1 MTVFS
6 RLSDALDLRT
16 SGKWIGLSVM
26 IGVLAGLAATAF
38 NQLTMLVVR
47 IGLLP
52 MAGFVPSD
60 AVGEPHI
67 LIDDGMLFHPWW
79 LVGVMTIGGLISGLL
94 VRFVSGEIEGA
105 GLDAA
110 IFAFHRRKGE
120 IDGKIAPLKL
130 IASAITLGTGGSA
143 GREGPISQIG
153 AALGSWLS
161 TRMKLSG
168 RDRRILLAAGM
179 AAGVGAVF
187 RAPLAGA
194 LFAAEILYSR
204 SDFEAD
210 AVIPAASSSIIA
222 YSIYCLTLPEDIR
235 YSPLFGHEL
244 ADLLEPAAVTE
255 LLPYTFLAILLA
267 AVGVLYVKAFSSI
280 RKLFRYIPGPRWIRP
295 GVGAF
300 LAGVIGV
307 GLWEW
312 FQHDPQTLGVL
323 GTGYGTL
330 QDAVTHAPGLGVKLL
345 FAVAFVKVL
354 TTSLTV
360 ASGGSGGVFGPSMVV
375 GGCFSAAVGLILNQW
390 IPEWVPSPEAFC
402 VVGMAGF
409 FAGAARA
416 PFSTII
422 MVSELTGGYDLLLPT
437 MWVSTLCFTL
447 SGRFGL
453 YPSQVPT
460 RVESPAHR
468 GDFLVDVLEG
478 LRVEEV
484 YDRQRTVLKVTES
497 TPMEQIVKLLSQ
509 TSQHYFPVVDDAG
522 KLIGIFTDDD
532 VRGYLYDSTLWTL
545 ANARDVMSNRV
556 TVVTPEDDLNTAI
569 QAFTLTAIDELPVVS
584 AEDRG
589 EMLGT
594 IRQKDAVA
602 AYNDRVR
609 EIKIEM
615 AESV

>member
-1 MTVFS
+1 MLALQ
-6 RLSDALDLRT
+6 RIADALDLRT
-16 SGKWIGLSVM
+16 SGKWIGLSVL
-26 IGVLAGLAATAF
+26 IGVSAGLAAAAF
-38 NQLTMLVVR
+38 NQLTLLVVEL
-47 IGLLP
+47 GLAPL
-52 MAGFVPSD
+52 AGFVPSD
-60 AVGEPHI
+60 AIGEAHVFLAPETV
-67 LIDDGMLFHPWW
+67 FRPWMA
-79 LVGVMTIGGLISGLL
+79 VAVMTVGGLISGLL
-94 VRFVSGEIEGA
+94 VYLVSAEAEGA

-130 IASAITLGTGGSA
+130 VASAITLGTGGSA
-143 GREGPISQIG
+143 GREGPIAQIG

-161 TRMKLSG
+161 TKFHLSA
-168 RDRRILLAAGM
+168 RDRRIMLAAGM

-210 AVIPAASSSIIA
+210 SVIPAASASILA
-222 YSIYCLTLPEDIR
+222 YSVFCLTLPENIR
-235 YSPLFGHEL
+235 YTPLFGR
-244 ADLLEPAAVTE
+244 DLIDILEPAAVSE
-255 LLPYTFLAILLA
+255 LLPYTALA
-267 AVGVLYVKAFSSI
+267 AMLVAVGFVYVKSFSITRKAF
-280 RKLFRYIPGPRWIRP
+280 RHLPGPRWIRP
-295 GVGAF
+295 AIGAF
-300 LAGVIGV
+300 LAGVIGL
-307 GLWEW
+307 GLWE
-312 FQHDPQTLGVL
+312 FLSHDPQALGVL

-330 QDAVTHAPGLGVKLL
+330 QDAVTNAQGLGVRLL
-345 FAVAFVKVL
+345 IAVAFVKIV

-375 GGCFSAAVGLILNQW
+375 GGCFGAAVGLLLNQW
-390 IPEWVPSPEAFC
+390 IPEWAPSPEAFC

-422 MVSELTGGYDLLLPT
+422 MVSELTGGYELLLPT

-468 GDFLVDVLEG
+468 GDFIVDVLEG
-478 LRVEEV
+478 LSVGKV
-484 YDRQRTVLKVTES
+484 YDAQATIVKVNES
-497 TPMEQIVKLLSQ
+497 MSLEQIVKLLAQ
-509 TSQHYFPVVDDAG
+509 TRQHYFPVVNDSG

-532 VRGYLYDSTLWTL
+532 VREYLYDPTLWQL
-545 ANARDVMSNRV
+545 ANARDVMSNRMV
-556 TVVTPEDDLNTAI
+556 TVTPDDDLNTAI
-569 QAFTLTAIDELPVVS
+569 QAFTVSAIDELPVVS
-584 AEDRG
+584 ADDRG
-589 EMLGT
+589 ELLGT

-602 AYNDRVR
+602 EYNRRVR
-609 EIKIEM
+609 ELKLEM
-615 AESV
+615 TEAS